1 VEVSRRRKRNVLPC
15 SAEIYIG
22 KAWNR
27 TADWK
32 AMYVQ
37 QARVQDEMCSTELKS
52 VMACYV
58 SM

>member
-1 VEVSRRRKRNVLPC
+1 MLPC